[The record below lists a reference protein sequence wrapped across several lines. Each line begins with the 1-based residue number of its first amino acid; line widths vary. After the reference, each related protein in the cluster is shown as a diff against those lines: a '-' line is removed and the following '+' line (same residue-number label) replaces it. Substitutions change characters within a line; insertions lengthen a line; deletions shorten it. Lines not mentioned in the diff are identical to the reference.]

1 MTRSLAYTER
11 LGHTDP
17 ETFATST
24 SLSITSKCGLV
35 YFQLNCFQD
44 YRVLNCKQPLSAHAL
59 MAGDGLS
66 AREPNVPLSADSE
79 LIPSALISTVH
90 TETRTQN
97 LEEMLKVLQN
107 PSALLMILLSHPNMQ
122 TLSEEGKTGD

>member
-1 MTRSLAYTER
+1 
-11 LGHTDP
+11 
-17 ETFATST
+17 
-24 SLSITSKCGLV
+24 
-35 YFQLNCFQD
+35 
-44 YRVLNCKQPLSAHAL
+44 

-122 TLSEEGKTGD
+122 TLSEEGKTGE